1 MTKKTNAKTDST
13 KSKKATSN
21 NTIET
26 PDGAEIYPNRIYE
39 LADEYETSLKDPEQL
54 YKLSSSTFTGM
65 VKYINI
71 HMGWRNRN
79 YNIKYIYSNIE
90 LLDDI
95 WNIYV
100 DLNYKYNQKP
110 TITEFSILIGCS
122 RDTIYSWVNDETRRD
137 NLDKLSLKRSDAVKN
152 WLTEC
157 RLGRYK
163 GAAAGNVGYI
173 FLCKAVDGMTETAPV
188 QVDTKRRALSADN
201 LPKLSDN
208 SAGLPDDHDVI
219 DV

>member
-1 MTKKTNAKTDST
+1 MTKKDTSNAAST
-13 KSKKATSN
+13 KGKQQTSN

-26 PDGAEIYPNRIYE
+26 PEGVEIYPSRIYE
-39 LADEYETSLKDPEQL
+39 LADEYEASLKDPEQL

-65 VKYINI
+65 IKYINI

-110 TITEFSILIGCS
+110 TIMEFSIMIGCA
-122 RDTIYSWVNDETRRD
+122 RDTIYEWANEYTRNDIHE
-137 NLDKLSLKRSDAVKN
+137 KSSLKRSDTVKG
-152 WLTEC
+152 WIKEC
-157 RLGRYK
+157 KLGRYK

-208 SAGLPDDHDVI
+208 SSALPDDHDII
-219 DV
+219 DA

>member
-1 MTKKTNAKTDST
+1 MTKKTNTKTDSA
-13 KSKKATSN
+13 KNKKQPSN

-26 PDGAEIYPNRIYE
+26 PDGVEIYPNRIYE
-39 LADEYETSLKDPEQL
+39 LADEYEASLKDPEQL

-65 VKYINI
+65 IKYINI

-110 TITEFSILIGCS
+110 TITEFSIMIGCS

-137 NLDKLSLKRSDAVKN
+137 SLDKLSLKRSDAVKN

-208 SAGLPDDHDVI
+208 SAALPDDHDVI

>member
-1 MTKKTNAKTDST
+1 MTKKDTSNAASAKG
-13 KSKKATSN
+13 KQQTSN

-26 PDGAEIYPNRIYE
+26 PGGVEIYPNRIYE
-39 LADEYETSLKDPEQL
+39 LADEYEASLKDPEQL

-65 VKYINI
+65 IKYINI
-71 HMGWRNRN
+71 HMGWYNRN
-79 YNIKYIYSNIE
+79 YNIKYIYSNIG
-90 LLDDI
+90 LLNDI

-100 DLNYKYNQKP
+100 DLVYKYNQKP
-110 TITEFSILIGCS
+110 TIMEFAMLIGSS
-122 RDTIYSWVNDETRRD
+122 RDTIYEWANGYMRNDVHE
-137 NLDKLSLKRSDAVKN
+137 KSSMKRSDTVKG
-152 WLTEC
+152 WIAEC

-208 SAGLPDDHDVI
+208 SSALPDDHDII
-219 DV
+219 DA